1 MNPSNE
7 AEIDIEVSRLNLL
20 QKIFDCERRLNG
32 SRVSIVEVDFAHAAK
47 KTKNELKTVPL
58 VIGRGPNQEKLELN
72 LSQNI
77 DLSGVDE
84 IIIEQLK
91 IKELTEIKLIKDKSY
106 NNNSSGNSQ
115 INQQTKNRI
124 ETGNSSNKNQQV
136 EMGVLP
142 APAKE
147 ERPRLEMAKTPSIAN
162 KTSTTSTDDS
172 TIFNINDNYF
182 REESRVES
190 IGIEH
195 EKETYRPRSVG
206 EKSEYFYKVKNHQDL
221 VKIGNSYMADFKNG
235 LKNFAFSAGDSEK
248 SQPETI
254 LGLTNFFNYYQDVK
268 ILVIAANL
276 LHGPLKKFAKE
287 AQMKNILIN
296 GTKASVCL
304 FSHKMF
310 DLIDLQEF
318 YHLKEA
324 QHVEG
329 LVDSLPK
336 ILEQYEMILWS
347 LPPIA
352 EIEKHIDTFF
362 PLSMEIDSLTL
373 LVSVGSS
380 SVKKLT
386 EIKTFFDKYGIPIK
400 GCLLDKNLPQ
410 RKRFKFF

>member
-1 MNPSNE
+1 MNSKAKTNSEIE
-7 AEIDIEVSRLNLL
+7 ADSEVLRLTLL
-20 QKIFDCERRLNG
+20 QKIFDCERRIN
-32 SRVSIVEVDFAHAAK
+32 RVKLPLIEVDFNNHTK
-47 KTKNELKTVPL
+47 KTNKDLKTVPL
-58 VIGRGPNQEKLELN
+58 IIGRGPNQEKLELN

-91 IKELTEIKLIKDKSY
+91 IKELTEIKLVKDKNY
-106 NNNSSGNSQ
+106 TNSQ
-115 INQQTKNRI
+115 NAQAL
-124 ETGNSSNKNQQV
+124 ESSSKSQKQQV
-136 EMGVLP
+136 ESKPKETFALP
-142 APAKE
+142 MPKQE
-147 ERPRLEMAKTPSIAN
+147 ERNRPDVSTKNTPTQN
-162 KTSTTSTDDS
+162 DPENNN

-182 REESRVES
+182 REESRVDS
-190 IGIEH
+190 IGVEY
-195 EKETYRPRSVG
+195 EKESFRPRSVS

-235 LKNFAFSAGDSEK
+235 LKNFAFSAGDSER

-287 AQMKNILIN
+287 AQMKNILIDGSN
-296 GTKASVCL
+296 SSICIFK
-304 FSHKMF
+304 HKMF

-324 QHVEG
+324 QQVEG
-329 LVDSLPK
+329 LVNSLPK
-336 ILEQYEMILWS
+336 ILEQYEMVLWS
-347 LPPIA
+347 LPPIS
-352 EIEKHIDTFF
+352 EMEKHIDTFF

-380 SVKKLT
+380 TVKKLT

-400 GCLLDKNLPQ
+400 GCLLDKNAQ
-410 RKRFKFF
+410 GKKKFNIF